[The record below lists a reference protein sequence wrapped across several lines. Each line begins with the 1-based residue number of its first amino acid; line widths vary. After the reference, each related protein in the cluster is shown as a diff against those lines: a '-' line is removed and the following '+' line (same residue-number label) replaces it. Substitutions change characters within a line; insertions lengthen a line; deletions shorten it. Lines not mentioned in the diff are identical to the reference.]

1 MFSCD
6 SEMQLIGV
14 LRHTAIATS
23 TSSISASDVI
33 GAGCCRIQIQLH
45 PLYIHVAAVTAF
57 RSDIYALLNVP
68 ISSFPN

>member
-33 GAGCCRIQIQLH
+33 GAGCIQIQLH